1 MERFLLG
8 SGSVSSM
15 LSLFS
20 NDISRMT
27 DEESREEMIMEIES
41 VLDVFGD
48 SYCNKHLVFGIIEL
62 CIVRLIPEIGENGV
76 ADLLDARLG
85 EGWE

>member
-1 MERFLLG
+1 
-8 SGSVSSM
+8 
-15 LSLFS
+15 
-20 NDISRMT
+20 MT

-62 CIVRLIPEIGENGV
+62 CIVRIIPEIGEKGV